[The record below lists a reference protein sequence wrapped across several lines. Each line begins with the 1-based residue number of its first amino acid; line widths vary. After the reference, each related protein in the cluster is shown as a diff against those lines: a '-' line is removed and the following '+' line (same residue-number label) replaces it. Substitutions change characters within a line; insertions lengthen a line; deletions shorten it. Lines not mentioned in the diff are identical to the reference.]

1 MNPKEEGGATLEEVV
16 ALLEQM
22 PDGELANLPKE
33 SIQMMLEEKD
43 PGKAAQAA
51 EKLHWRRSNPMSE
64 TIYRVLH
71 IFESDYGCEEH
82 SEPMVDVVLESPD
95 GRRSTIPYSDARL
108 YALDIFEGD
117 SVTLHQGQLKKV
129 HFQGENA

>member
-1 MNPKEEGGATLEEVV
+1 
-16 ALLEQM
+16 
-22 PDGELANLPKE
+22 
-33 SIQMMLEEKD
+33 
-43 PGKAAQAA
+43 
-51 EKLHWRRSNPMSE
+51 MSE

-117 SVTLHQGQLKKV
+117 SVSRKSV
-129 HFQGENA
+129 PNACRFR

>member
-1 MNPKEEGGATLEEVV
+1 
-16 ALLEQM
+16 
-22 PDGELANLPKE
+22 
-33 SIQMMLEEKD
+33 
-43 PGKAAQAA
+43 
-51 EKLHWRRSNPMSE
+51 MSE

-108 YALDIFEGD
+108 YAWT
-117 SVTLHQGQLKKV
+117 SSRVT
-129 HFQGENA
+129 A

>member
-1 MNPKEEGGATLEEVV
+1 
-16 ALLEQM
+16 
-22 PDGELANLPKE
+22 
-33 SIQMMLEEKD
+33 
-43 PGKAAQAA
+43 
-51 EKLHWRRSNPMSE
+51 MSE

-108 YALDIFEGD
+108 YRKRMKRTCCGL
-117 SVTLHQGQLKKV
+117 
-129 HFQGENA
+129 

>member
-1 MNPKEEGGATLEEVV
+1 
-16 ALLEQM
+16 
-22 PDGELANLPKE
+22 
-33 SIQMMLEEKD
+33 
-43 PGKAAQAA
+43 
-51 EKLHWRRSNPMSE
+51 MSE

-108 YALDIFEGD
+108 YALDIF
-117 SVTLHQGQLKKV
+117 
-129 HFQGENA
+129 

>member
-1 MNPKEEGGATLEEVV
+1 
-16 ALLEQM
+16 
-22 PDGELANLPKE
+22 
-33 SIQMMLEEKD
+33 
-43 PGKAAQAA
+43 
-51 EKLHWRRSNPMSE
+51 MSE

-108 YALDIFEGD
+108 YALDIFEGAQYI
-117 SVTLHQGQLKKV
+117 TTILFLLCIMLL
-129 HFQGENA
+129 

>member
-1 MNPKEEGGATLEEVV
+1 
-16 ALLEQM
+16 
-22 PDGELANLPKE
+22 
-33 SIQMMLEEKD
+33 
-43 PGKAAQAA
+43 
-51 EKLHWRRSNPMSE
+51 MSE

-95 GRRSTIPYSDARL
+95 GRRSTIPYS
-108 YALDIFEGD
+108 
-117 SVTLHQGQLKKV
+117 VTLHQGQLKKV

>member
-1 MNPKEEGGATLEEVV
+1 
-16 ALLEQM
+16 
-22 PDGELANLPKE
+22 
-33 SIQMMLEEKD
+33 
-43 PGKAAQAA
+43 
-51 EKLHWRRSNPMSE
+51 MSE

-108 YALDIFEGD
+108 YAWT
-117 SVTLHQGQLKKV
+117 SSRVTASTLHQGQLKKV

>member
-1 MNPKEEGGATLEEVV
+1 
-16 ALLEQM
+16 
-22 PDGELANLPKE
+22 
-33 SIQMMLEEKD
+33 
-43 PGKAAQAA
+43 
-51 EKLHWRRSNPMSE
+51 MSE

-71 IFESDYGCEEH
+71 IFESDYDCEEH